1 MYFGGRRNTDIDDKL
16 KYKKD
21 LRPVIKKKIK
31 RLYPYA
37 IFLVI
42 FIIGIMLMISGIK
55 S

>member
-21 LRPVIKKKIK
+21 STKVIKKKIK
-31 RLYPYA
+31 RLYPYL
-37 IFLVI
+37 IFLII
-42 FIIGIMLMISGIK
+42 FIIGIILMIIGIK